1 MPLHNMQHP
10 ERTMSKDLTTTTS
23 VTLRRS
29 VLARL
34 GRHAKEQERSIS
46 WLVNH
51 ACELWLAENPL
62 PDSEEQEG
70 ADDAA
75 GE

>member
-1 MPLHNMQHP
+1 
-10 ERTMSKDLTTTTS
+10 MSKDLTTTTS